1 MSADNPQRRAL
12 DGKRIA
18 FLAAPEGA
26 EELELS
32 APWRAVEDAGGAPRL
47 ISTRP
52 GAIRLFRHLDRA
64 GRVPADLTVA
74 DASPA
79 DYDGLVLPGGVASA
93 DHLRRDEQAVAFT
106 RRLLEAGAPV
116 AAIGH
121 AAWTLIE
128 AGAVPGRRLT
138 STRSLATD
146 LRNAGAVWVDAPV
159 VVDGG
164 LITSRGPEDLPAFC
178 AAIVG
183 GLARGSH
190 KPPARKLDLRAE
202 TEAYQALLE
211 GHRADPDDEELY
223 CDMVKARAAM
233 EVAWIAEM

>member
-1 MSADNPQRRAL
+1 MSGENPQRRAL
-12 DGKRIA
+12 EGKRIA

-64 GRVPADLTVA
+64 GHRSVDETLANAGPTG
-74 DASPA
+74 
-79 DYDGLVLPGGVASA
+79 YDGLVLPGGIANA
-93 DHLRRDEQAVAFT
+93 DHLRRDEQAVAFVRT
-106 RRLLEAGAPV
+106 LLEAGAPV

-121 AAWTLIE
+121 ALWTLIE

-138 STRSLATD
+138 SSRSLATD
-146 LRNAGAVWVDAPV
+146 LRNAGAIWVDAPV
-159 VVDGG
+159 VADGG
-164 LITSRGPEDLPAFC
+164 LISSRGPEDLPAFC

-183 GLARGSH
+183 ELARGAR

-223 CDMVKARAAM
+223 SDMVKARAAM